1 MNLPS
6 IEPILPED
14 PESLP
19 PARRRRSR
27 RLNFSGSTQD
37 ERAEFLAEVAH
48 RVTPSADYFL
58 FSLLSGVIL
67 VAALLTDAPALYLL
81 SVLLAP
87 FLAPVMGLSF
97 GMLLGSPRFF
107 FQSLA
112 VMVLGGLMLF
122 GMGALG
128 GLLTQFLPMAGTS
141 QAALHAAFTWPD
153 IVLLII
159 GAGLTTF
166 MLARSP
172 ETKPLVSNIALAYG
186 LYLPAGVAGFG
197 LVSGAP
203 GLWPDGVI
211 LFGVHL
217 AFAVLVSAIVL
228 GAFRLRP
235 LNTFGYMATAG
246 LVLVCVLAGLAI
258 LGAVPS
264 FTSLPAAAPPIAS
277 PLSTATLTATAAPL
291 LTETPLPPTAT
302 LTPTH
307 SLVPSMTP
315 TVTLTPVPTPLW
327 AKVYAPQSNGVVVRL
342 EPDGTSKIVTS
353 LLNNSL
359 VEVLPEVVQDGAVT
373 WVHVR
378 VNASIIGWINQSL
391 LITATPAPGW

>member
-27 RLNFSGSTQD
+27 RLNFSSSTQD

-58 FSLLSGVIL
+58 FSLLSGAIL

-112 VMVLGGLMLF
+112 AVLIGGLILF
-122 GMGALG
+122 GMGALAG
-128 GLLTQFLPMAGTS
+128 WVSQFLPAAGST

-153 IVLLII
+153 ILLLVI

-172 ETKPLVSNIALAYG
+172 ETKPLVSNIALAYA
-186 LYLPAGVAGFG
+186 LYLPAGVAGYG
-197 LVSGAP
+197 LVSGTP

-211 LFGVHL
+211 LFGVYL
-217 AFAVLVSAIVL
+217 ALAVLASAIVL
-228 GAFRLRP
+228 AAFRLRP
-235 LNTFGYMATAG
+235 LNAFGYTATGG
-246 LVLVCVLAGLAI
+246 LILVCVLAGLAV
-258 LGAVPS
+258 LGAMPGVGVPPA
-264 FTSLPAAAPPIAS
+264 LPQINPP
-277 PLSTATLTATAAPL
+277 PLDATLTATSPL
-291 LTETPLPPTAT
+291 PMTETPAPPTAT
-302 LTPTH
+302 LTPTN

-315 TVTLTPVPTPLW
+315 TLTLTPVPTPLW
-327 AKVYAPQSNGVVVRL
+327 AKVYAPQSNGVLVRL
-342 EPDGTSKIVTS
+342 EPNGTSKIVAS
-353 LLNNSL
+353 LLNNNL

-378 VNASIIGWINQSL
+378 VNATTVGWINQSL

>member
-27 RLNFSGSTQD
+27 RLNFSSSTQD

-58 FSLLSGVIL
+58 FSLLAGVIL

-112 VMVLGGLMLF
+112 AVFIGGLILF
-122 GMGALG
+122 GMGALAG
-128 GLLTQFLPMAGTS
+128 WVSQFLPAAGST

-153 IVLLII
+153 ILLLTI

-172 ETKPLVSNIALAYG
+172 ETKPLVSNIALAYA
-186 LYLPAGVAGFG
+186 LYLPAGVAGYG
-197 LVSGAP
+197 LVSGTP
-203 GLWPDGVI
+203 GLWPDGLI
-211 LFGVHL
+211 LFGVYL
-217 AFAVLVSAIVL
+217 ALAVLVSAIVL
-228 GAFRLRP
+228 AAFRLRP
-235 LNTFGYMATAG
+235 LNAFGYTATGG
-246 LVLVCVLAGLAI
+246 LILVCGLAGLAI
-258 LGAVPS
+258 LGAMPDS
-264 FTSLPAAAPPIAS
+264 GLPPAAPLAVHPPAID
-277 PLSTATLTATAAPL
+277 ATLTATSLPPM
-291 LTETPLPPTAT
+291 TETPAPPTVT
-302 LTPTH
+302 LTPTNT
-307 SLVPSMTP
+307 LVPSMTP
-315 TVTLTPVPTPLW
+315 TLTLTPIPTPLW
-327 AKVYAPQSNGVVVRL
+327 AKVYAPQSNGVLVRS
-342 EPDGTSKIVTS
+342 EPSGTSKIVAS
-353 LLNNSL
+353 LLNNNL

-378 VNASIIGWINQSL
+378 VNATTVGWINQSL